1 MTDEGELITVKIGV
15 FSGREN
21 PEFSLDE
28 TSADRFI
35 ELLRSIL
42 GGEPATPLSAPKLGE
57 FYGFLISMP
66 DKMARERGL
75 PQAIEVRERVV
86 TAETAREKQT
96 SWYDGAGLLPFLV
109 GLAYE
114 AGHGEV
120 LQEYEVE
127 RPKPQ

>member
-21 PEFSLDE
+21 PEFLLDE
-28 TSADRFI
+28 KSAGRFI
-35 ELLRSIL
+35 ELMRSIL
-42 GGEPATPLSAPKLGE
+42 GGEPATPLRAPKLGE

-66 DKMARERGL
+66 GKMARERDL
-75 PQAIEVRERVV
+75 PESVEVRENVV
-86 TAETAREKQT
+86 TAAASRDKATHLH
-96 SWYDGAGLLPFLV
+96 DGAGLLPFLI

-120 LQEYEVE
+120 LQEYGVE
-127 RPKPQ
+127 RPKSQ

>member
-21 PEFSLDE
+21 PEFSLNE
-28 TSADRFI
+28 TSAERFI

-42 GGEPATPLSAPKLGE
+42 GGEPATPLSAPKLGQ

-66 DKMARERGL
+66 GKMAREKEL
-75 PQAIEVRERVV
+75 PESVEVRERVV
-86 TAETAREKQT
+86 TAGT
-96 SWYDGAGLLPFLV
+96 SRDKGASWRDGVGLLPFLV

-120 LQEYEVE
+120 LQEYGVE